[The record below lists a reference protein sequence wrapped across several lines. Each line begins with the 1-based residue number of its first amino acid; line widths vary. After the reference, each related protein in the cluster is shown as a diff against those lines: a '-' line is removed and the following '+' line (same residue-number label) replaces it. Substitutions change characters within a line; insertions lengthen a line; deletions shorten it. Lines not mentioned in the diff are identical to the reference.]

1 MNQLKKQNPFAVIV
15 DSGDLFFEKESIP
28 DNLRQSA
35 TLKGQ
40 FIIDAYNRIGCD
52 ALNVGERDLALGA
65 EFLKVL
71 ERKANFPF
79 ISANLTDRQNNPLF
93 KPYIIKKIG
102 GRNVGIFGILGDTGQ
117 IPSRVKQI
125 TQGTVI
131 LQDVVKS
138 AELMVKE
145 LRGQVDLVIA
155 LTHQNVGRDW
165 VIARRVQGIDIII
178 GGHDKQKVTDPYV
191 ADKTR
196 IVQSGEKGQYLGQLE
211 VTIQPDGSKSYNNR
225 LIPLGKA
232 VPDDPSVKSMVK
244 EYYRQ
249 VAELHRLAGQSVSQ
263 ASAKADA
270 CEACHSFQYGQWKAS
285 RHAAAYASLVK
296 RGRQFDPECLECHTT
311 RFEEPDGFTM
321 KSQQAEFVSVQC
333 DSCHGSSV
341 EHIKA
346 RKPMEKRKTGQEGCV
361 RCHTADRSPA
371 FSKEYL
377 LFLQKT
383 KH

>member
-1 MNQLKKQNPFAVIV
+1 VNQLKKQNPFAVIV

-117 IPSRVKQI
+117 IASRVKQI

-346 RKPMEKRKTGQEGCV
+346 CKPMEKRKTGQEGCV

-377 LFLQKT
+377 RFLQKT

>member
-93 KPYIIKKIG
+93 KLYIIKKIG

-117 IPSRVKQI
+117 IASRVKQI

-377 LFLQKT
+377 RFLQKT